1 MRTNRFLVVSALTLF
16 VAVPSWAQALPRLV
30 LESQL
35 LAAAQDDDLLDDA
48 LEEDAPASDAV
59 SADVPAST
67 ESSARFAG
75 TTGFVRPQ
83 GFYTSSDLGGFIR
96 FGGYADAE
104 GCYRCASRITSNLQ
118 PYIGL
123 AVGYDIWDFFALQFS
138 YGTGFVANAAP
149 VQGNVDSP
157 RDYGVTFTNVSMLFN
172 MYFDRFGLVGKLT
185 GGAAFVG
192 PAPYPNANV
201 IGGNVGAG
209 VGVRWATLL
218 TDVTIGLDVNGYLAV
233 IPVDGAMLTI
243 PSLGFAPVLQYTF

>member
-16 VAVPSWAQALPRLV
+16 AAAPSWAQALPRLV

-35 LAAAQDDDLLDDA
+35 LVAAQDDDDFLDDT
-48 LEEDAPASDAV
+48 LDEEEPVSDVV
-59 SADVPAST
+59 SAEVTT
-67 ESSARFAG
+67 EDSARFAG

-96 FGGYADAE
+96 FGGFADAE

-123 AVGYDIWDFFALQFS
+123 AVGYDIWDFFAVQLS
-138 YGTGFVANAAP
+138 YGTGFIANAAP

-192 PAPYPNANV
+192 PAPYPGANV
-201 IGGNVGAG
+201 LGGNVGAG

-233 IPVDGAMLTI
+233 IPVDGTMLTI